1 MVLLQLC
8 KLNKLDSIQTTNAM
22 KWNNVEIRLKF
33 KRKYEL
39 EGKSQN
45 CFRPLFCMLF
55 GSVLILMISIIAY
68 VNPLLIR
75 FSKWGVTFL

>member
-33 KRKYEL
+33 KTKYEL

-45 CFRPLFCMLF
+45 CFRPQF

-68 VNPLLIR
+68 VNLLLIR
-75 FSKWGVTFL
+75 FSKWGVKFL